1 MNVVIFAG
9 TTEGRRLSDMLRR
22 DHIRHHVCV
31 ATGYGAD
38 MMQKDDPYIILHEG
52 RMDKARMR
60 SFFEENGFTDGDF
73 VVDATHPYA
82 VEVSKNIASAIPAG
96 AALLRVIRGA
106 TDEASGKDPGG
117 TFAETTAETFKGGN
131 YVNRYDSMDAFAQTA
146 DSLSGNILITTGS
159 KELSKYT
166 HAVSKATLDRTYV
179 RVLPSAQSLGICE
192 ELGFSPQKIIAMHGP
207 FSYDMNRAV
216 ITDCRISHLLTKDG
230 GISGGYDEKVRA
242 AADLGIRIHV
252 ITRPDG
258 FTDEEGVSL
267 GEAYRAVTG
276 NVYHPLRTI
285 TLAGIGMGSAPVMTC
300 AVKAAIESAD
310 ALFGAKR
317 MLGSAKGGPLRRYM
331 TYLADD
337 IIEIMEREVD
347 ITNPTVLFSGDT
359 GFYSGAKDVYE
370 KLRKWDKDADIIM
383 LPGISSVSYLASR
396 LFVSYDDAKIM
407 SLHGNNGLHNFQEL
421 ADAVS
426 STPKVFA
433 IMSSKDDL
441 GAVAKALKERGIDA
455 AIFAGCDLSY
465 ENEEIL
471 KLDVDEACD
480 LSGAGLIT
488 VLFKNRKYM
497 SDEH

>member
-52 RMDKARMR
+52 RMDKARML
-60 SFFEENGFTDGDF
+60 SFFEENGFTEGDF

-82 VEVSKNIASAIPAG
+82 VEVSKNIASAIPEG

-106 TDEASGKDPGG
+106 SDAASGKSFDGQH
-117 TFAETTAETFKGGN
+117 
-131 YVNRYDSMDAFAQTA
+131 YVNRYDDMEAFAQTA
-146 DSLSGNILITTGS
+146 ESLSGNILITTGS

-166 HAVSKATLDRTYV
+166 HAVSKATLERTYV

-207 FSYDMNRAV
+207 FSYEMNRAV
-216 ITDCRISHLLTKDG
+216 ITDCKISHLLTKDG

-242 AADLGIRIHV
+242 AADLGVQIHV

-258 FTDEEGVSL
+258 FSDEEGISL
-267 GEAYRAVTG
+267 GDAYRAVTG
-276 NVYHPLRTI
+276 NKYHPLRTI

-310 ALFGAKR
+310 AVFGAKR
-317 MLGSAKGGPLRRYM
+317 MIGSAKGGPRRRYM

-347 ITNPTVLFSGDT
+347 ITNPTILFSGDT

-407 SLHGNNGLHNFQEL
+407 SLHGNNGLHNLQEL
-421 ADAVS
+421 VGAVS

-441 GAVAKALKERGIDA
+441 GAAAKAMKECGIEA
-455 AIFAGCDLSY
+455 AIFAGSDLSY

-471 KLDVDEACD
+471 RLDVDEACD

-497 SDEH
+497 PYEH